1 LPDLLQ
7 PFAKGSLL
15 YKGDKATIFTA
26 PVVCPVAL
34 GPGKSAAFLGDYDG
48 DGQSDILTVAEDRPR
63 LWHNLG
69 AGEFVETRGISGEIA
84 YISQPRG
91 TGGMTGDINNDGRQD
106 VLILYSDRQPQL
118 FFNRGFRSFGH
129 AHTLDLNERNLLP
142 ASADGQQA
150 GCLAEFS
157 GYGAQDMV
165 LVLAN
170 GEVWAMLRDDEYDDG
185 LYVGVSLA
193 IDCPFAGPLKVLAEA
208 DGRSLG
214 AWNVSPGSS
223 SAFFG
228 RLEAGPCTIKWQW
241 PGGKPQ
247 QKEVLVESGP
257 VWFSIR

>member
-1 LPDLLQ
+1 
-7 PFAKGSLL
+7 
-15 YKGDKATIFTA
+15 
-26 PVVCPVAL
+26 
-34 GPGKSAAFLGDYDG
+34 
-48 DGQSDILTVAEDRPR
+48 

-69 AGEFVETRGISGEIA
+69 AGKFVETRGISGEIA

-142 ASADGQQA
+142 ASAEGQQA

-165 LVLAN
+165 LALAN

-185 LYVGVSLA
+185 LYAGVSLA
-193 IDCPFAGPLKVLAEA
+193 ADGPFLGPLKVTAET
-208 DGRSLG
+208 DGRNLG
-214 AWNVSPGSS
+214 AWNVSPGASA
-223 SAFFG
+223 AFFA
-228 RLEAGPCTIKWQW
+228 RLDAGPCTVQWQL
-241 PGGKPQ
+241 PGGDPQ
-247 QKEVLVESGP
+247 RKEIILEDRP
-257 VWFSIR
+257 IWFSIK

>member
-1 LPDLLQ
+1 
-7 PFAKGSLL
+7 
-15 YKGDKATIFTA
+15 
-26 PVVCPVAL
+26 
-34 GPGKSAAFLGDYDG
+34 
-48 DGQSDILTVAEDRPR
+48 
-63 LWHNLG
+63 LG
-69 AGEFVETRGISGEIA
+69 AAKFVETRGISGEIA

-106 VLILYSDRQPQL
+106 VLILYSDRQPHL

-170 GEVWAMLRDDEYDDG
+170 GEVWAMLRDDEYDEG
-185 LYVGVSLA
+185 LYVGASLA
-193 IDCPFAGPLKVLAEA
+193 IDGEFAGPLTVTAEA
-208 DGRSLG
+208 NGRNLG

-228 RLEAGPCTIKWQW
+228 RREAGPCTIKWQL
-241 PGGKPQ
+241 PGEETQ
-247 QKEVLVESGP
+247 QKKVIVESGP